1 MMKKI
6 SINLSFPPKVK
17 PTTLCLV
24 LAVFFTFVYN
34 FALIRKTL
42 ALAFA
47 LSVDDYDFN
56 LSIPVLPICIF
67 NLVFV
72 VLCIRKIE
80 KYIFSFLMLVS
91 CFLAY
96 AQLSY
101 GIVFD
106 TEMIRNIFET
116 DQQEAFSY
124 FSPTLVLWLALA
136 GVLPVW
142 LLWKTKIHYPP
153 VKREIAQK
161 LKSVVLTLAM
171 FGLIAVF
178 NYDDYATTVRNNIEL
193 RNMPVPFYALKSTYK
208 YVKQE
213 HFQSGPTVIAT
224 IGEDATQKDSRR
236 DKKNLVVLI
245 IGETQRSMSYQL
257 YGYARP
263 TNEHTSKLGVFP
275 FNDTVSCGT
284 ATAYSLPCMFSN
296 LSRKEFNIPK
306 ANARENVLDVMARAG
321 VNIVWLDNDGGCKG
335 VCDRVPTVN
344 IRKKYGTDAKY
355 CPGKYCYDEALL
367 PALEETLATLPA
379 DKDNLVVLHAMG
391 SHGPA
396 YYERYPLAHKTY
408 KPDCDRSDVQFC
420 EQAALINTY
429 DNTIRY
435 FDYVMSKVIEK
446 TADADNWNA
455 ALFFISD
462 HGESLGENDI
472 YLHGLPYMFAPKE
485 QTNIPFIGW
494 MPGDFNGTNKID
506 DACVKKKAAAGG
518 FSHENLF
525 DTLLGLFDVQSSV
538 YRAELDIF
546 EGCRSK

>member
-6 SINLSFPPKVK
+6 SINLSFPPKVR

-24 LAVFFTFVYN
+24 LAAFFTFVYN

-72 VLCIRKIE
+72 FLCIRRIE

-106 TEMIRNIFET
+106 TEMIRNIFDT

-124 FSPTLVLWLALA
+124 FSLALVVWVA
-136 GVLPVW
+136 LTGVLPVW
-142 LLWKTKIHYPP
+142 LLWKTKINYPSA
-153 VKREIAQK
+153 RQEFTQK
-161 LKSVVLTLAM
+161 FKSVVLTLAM

-213 HFQSGPTVIAT
+213 HFKSGPAVLAK
-224 IGEDATQKDSRR
+224 IGEDAIQKDVPGA
-236 DKKNLVVLI
+236 KKNLVVLI
-245 IGETQRSMSYQL
+245 VGETQRAMSYQL
-257 YGYARP
+257 YGYHRP
-263 TNEHTSKLGVFP
+263 TNEYTEKLGVFP
-275 FNDTVSCGT
+275 FKDTVSCGT
-284 ATAYSLPCMFSN
+284 ATAYSVPCMFSN
-296 LSRKEFNIPK
+296 LSRKEFSIPK
-306 ANARENVLDVMARAG
+306 ANAQENALDVMKRAG
-321 VNIVWLDNDGGCKG
+321 VNIIWLDNDSGCKG

-344 IRKKYGTDAKY
+344 IRKKYAADAKY
-355 CPGKYCYDEALL
+355 CPGKYCYDEAFL
-367 PALEETLATLPA
+367 PELEETFRSLPA

-396 YYERYPLAHKTY
+396 YYERYPLAHETY

-420 EQAALINTY
+420 EAGSLINTY

-435 FDYVMSKVIEK
+435 FDYVMSQVIRR
-446 TADADNWNA
+446 TAEANNWNA

-472 YLHGLPYMFAPKE
+472 YLHGLPYMFAPEE
-485 QTNIPFIGW
+485 QTSIPFIGW
-494 MPGDFNGTNKID
+494 LPDDFSQANKID
-506 DACVKKKAAAGG
+506 GACVRKKAAEGG

-525 DTLLGLFDVQSSV
+525 DTLLGLFSVQTSI
-538 YRAELDIF
+538 YRSEMDILNS
-546 EGCRSK
+546 CRRK